1 MCFQNIFICHSFH
14 YNSKWS
20 DSLTGSIQ
28 LFFSV
33 FFFLIC
39 ASFKL
44 CAELLDKS
52 WPSDFDAIIVDLL
65 SMHVNGVEG
74 AIGG

>member
-1 MCFQNIFICHSFH
+1 MILLLVVFNYF
-14 YNSKWS
+14 
-20 DSLTGSIQ
+20 SLS
-28 LFFSV
+28 
-33 FFFLIC
+33 FFFKIC

-65 SMHVNGVEG
+65 SMQVNGVEG